1 MLHIGTFLL
10 FPRCYNLV
18 FLEWADG
25 PFFVFGS
32 AFCSSAKTDGFFRS
46 ARRMIFRF
54 QARKAGSGENV
65 SHSSDRIA
73 ELIRPAVTAL
83 GVELWGVE
91 HIIQGR
97 HSVLRIFI
105 DKEGD
110 GVTIDDCEKVSRQVS
125 GIFDVEDP
133 IAGEYNLEVS
143 SPGMDRPLFEREQF
157 ARYVGSVVAI
167 RLNSPLTVGALSG
180 RRKFKG
186 EILQVDEDAL
196 SVQIDDKEVVLP
208 FSAIDKANL
217 VY

>member
-1 MLHIGTFLL
+1 MAHFL
-10 FPRCYNLV
+10 F
-18 FLEWADG
+18 WG
-25 PFFVFGS
+25 FG
-32 AFCSSAKTDGFFRS
+32 FWP
-46 ARRMIFRF
+46 
-54 QARKAGSGENV
+54 AGRAIGENV

-73 ELIRPAVTAL
+73 ELIRPTVTAL

-91 HIIQGR
+91 HIVQGR

-110 GVTIDDCEKVSRQVS
+110 GVTIDDCERVSRQIS

-157 ARYVGSVVAI
+157 ARYIGSIVAI
-167 RLNSPLTVGALSG
+167 RLGSPLTVGELSG

-196 SVQIDDKEVVLP
+196 SIQIDDKEVVLP